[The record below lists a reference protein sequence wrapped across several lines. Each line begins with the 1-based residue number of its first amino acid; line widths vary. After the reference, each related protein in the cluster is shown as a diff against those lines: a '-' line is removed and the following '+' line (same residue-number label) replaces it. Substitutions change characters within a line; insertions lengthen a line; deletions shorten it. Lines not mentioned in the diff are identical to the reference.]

1 MNNGS
6 YKGSV
11 KKLSNFSS
19 FKRYDHGLFLLQLK
33 CKEIMYSFQHSVG
46 MMMALKMEVERND
59 VFFQLSTDDNCFS
72 NWKCKE
78 IMYFLQLSVEM
89 TASLPYKS
97 SVEKSCILFNFQQR
111 WPWLLA
117 LALGSQG
124 GSPGHCGDA
133 DNQRCS
139 DQCHKPWRWHS
150 DSSGSC
156 SWTQG
161 HCQSCKSYAVFIV
174 IVLDYF
180 FIHYFLAW
188 DCIVRQLPFDIHK
201 LNFSLLSFSFF
212 GYGFIICDIKKY
224 GTNKKLKEVVIR
236 DQACFKKL
244 RKTKEN

>member
-6 YKGSV
+6 CKGSV
-11 KKLSNFSS
+11 KKLSNFST

-33 CKEIMYSFQHSVG
+33 CKEIMYSFQHTVG
-46 MMMALKMEVERND
+46 MMMEVERND
-59 VFFQLSTDDNCFS
+59 VFFQLLTDDHGFL

-78 IMYFLQLSVEM
+78 IMYFLQLSIEM
-89 TASLPYKS
+89 AVASHSYNLS
-97 SVEKSCILFNFQQR
+97 AEKLCILFNFQQR

-161 HCQSCKSYAVFIV
+161 HCQSCKSCAVFIV
-174 IVLDYF
+174 IVLKK
-180 FIHYFLAW
+180 IL
-188 DCIVRQLPFDIHK
+188 
-201 LNFSLLSFSFF
+201 
-212 GYGFIICDIKKY
+212 FIIFWLGIV
-224 GTNKKLKEVVIR
+224 L
-236 DQACFKKL
+236 
-244 RKTKEN
+244 